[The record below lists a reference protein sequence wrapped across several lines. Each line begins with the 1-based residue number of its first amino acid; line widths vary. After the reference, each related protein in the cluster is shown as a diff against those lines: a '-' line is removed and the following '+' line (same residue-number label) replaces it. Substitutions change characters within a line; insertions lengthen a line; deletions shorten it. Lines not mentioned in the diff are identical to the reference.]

1 MTTVQKV
8 IKYLAIAFAVFL
20 TVSIIGGILGA
31 VGLFGGLFFA
41 EDDFTEDM
49 QTYSVSE
56 DVKSLAIEIKVA
68 NVYIKEGETFSV
80 ESNLKNLKTDEKNG
94 CLNIKDTTEI
104 KGRIFGSNTYEDA
117 VLTIYVPDGTVFE
130 KVDLITGAGRLT
142 VDELSAAKLDFKL
155 GAGEVIIEE
164 LNAESTAK
172 IEGGAGKITISGGA
186 INNLDFEMGV
196 GQFDLTSALTGNCEL
211 NSGVGE
217 TNINLIGDRNDYK
230 LELEKGL
237 GNISVDGKDVSD
249 YGSSGHGNNKIE
261 IHGGIGS
268 INVEF
273 IDR

>member
-1 MTTVQKV
+1 MTPVQKV
-8 IKYLAIAFAVFL
+8 IKYLAIALAVFF

-31 VGLFGGLFFA
+31 VGLFGELFFA
-41 EDDFTEDM
+41 EDEFTEDM

-56 DVKSLAIEIKVA
+56 NVKSLDIEIKA
-68 NVYIKEGETFSV
+68 ASVYIKKGETFSV
-80 ESNLKNLKTDEKNG
+80 ESNLKDLKTDEKNG

-104 KGRIFGSNTYEDA
+104 KGRLFGSNTYEDA
-117 VLTIYVPDGTVFE
+117 ILTIYVPDGTVFE
-130 KVDLITGAGRLT
+130 KVELITGAGRLT

-155 GAGEVIIEE
+155 GAGEVSIEE
-164 LNAESTAK
+164 LNAESSAK
-172 IEGGAGKITISGGA
+172 IEGGAGKITVSGGA
-186 INNLDFEMGV
+186 INDLDLEMGV
-196 GQFDLTSALTGNCEL
+196 GQFDLTSVLTGNCQL

-217 TNINLIGDRNDYK
+217 TNIRLIGDRNDYK

-249 YGSSGHGNNKIE
+249 YGSNGNGNNKVE